1 MIKLGLSFFLVLFVS
16 QVQAATLLRPAFDS
30 KRVFRI
36 EAAQDAMSLGV
47 SGVDAYVFEK
57 AALKCGR
64 SSAELSNQLQDLIE
78 RSDSPVIS
86 SLQDLFPKFSGRDLK
101 GMQILFD
108 SFGSLVSAFR
118 SFYIPAQQ
126 NLKATISLDCAR
138 ESRYLV
144 PSLLGHEL
152 VHHLNQGRNISPWID
167 EMLAQIIEVRINGEF
182 PLNRYDVL
190 ARAPQAPS
198 FFARDKTFKSTQEYA
213 INALFGSYISQN
225 FGGVEFLGSLPAG
238 TRTLS
243 DFTRALKKFTTGRG
257 EYNWIRD
264 YLNPQALIRHF
275 VLALNV
281 NMSGLNGSS
290 IFQVPGW
297 NGFSSET
304 VVKSPGSFAIEPG
317 GFLRVSAKWSEKL
330 KALSN
335 AAPLEVYRVL
345 KTGVQFKIQNL
356 PEAVT
361 EEWAENTLVVINTSE
376 TEYFEIQLK

>member
-1 MIKLGLSFFLVLFVS
+1 LIKLGLSFFLILFVS
-16 QVQAATLLRPAFDS
+16 QVQAATLLRPAFDTQ
-30 KRVFRI
+30 RVFRI
-36 EAAQDAMSLGV
+36 GAAQDASSLGV
-47 SGVDAYVFEK
+47 SGVDAYLFEK

-64 SSAELSNQLQDLIE
+64 SKSDLSAQLQDLIE
-78 RSDSPVIS
+78 RSNSPVIS
-86 SLQDLFPKFSGRDLK
+86 SLQDLFPKFAIRDLK

-108 SFGSLVSAFR
+108 SFGSLISAFR

-126 NLKATISLDCAR
+126 NLKATISLDCSR

-190 ARAPQAPS
+190 ARATQVPS

-238 TRTLS
+238 TRSLS

-264 YLNPQALIRHF
+264 YLDPQSLIRHF

-281 NMSGLNGSS
+281 NLSGVNGSS

-297 NGFSSET
+297 NGFPRET
-304 VVKSPGSFAIEPG
+304 VVTSPGIFALEPG
-317 GFLRVSAKWSEKL
+317 GFLRVSSKWSEKL
-330 KALSN
+330 QSLAN

-345 KTGVQFKIQNL
+345 KSSVQFKIQNL
-356 PEAVT
+356 PEPVN
-361 EEWAENTLVVINTSE
+361 EEWEENTLVVINTSE